1 MKCDK
6 CANYLSGLDRCK
18 FCSFEE
24 DKSADHRLDA
34 IRYWAESVLH
44 DKLFENGFK
53 PYVTLATNPLRLYE
67 YKNGDNM
74 IEDITIN
81 YNDVTENGV
90 KAKSFKMSVKNHNV
104 TVNGVKAKSFSLN
117 AKDNEVVVEWEE
129 KDFNLKEAIENKGIN
144 DGVNE
149 RLDRF
154 DVDYVD
160 CFYDRFISML
170 YIRTDDI
177 SLKNKSK
184 IIDCLNIDAMNVS
197 TLSDEKCGAF
207 SCGVGKGW
215 FAIRVE

>member
-34 IRYWAESVLH
+34 IGYWAESVLH

-74 IEDITIN
+74 IEDIKIN
-81 YNDVTENGV
+81 YD
-90 KAKSFKMSVKNHNV
+90 NV

-129 KDFNLKEAIENKGIN
+129 EDFDLRETIKSNGISN
-144 DGVNE
+144 GVNP

-154 DVDYVD
+154 GVDYVD
-160 CFYDRFISML
+160 CFYDGFISML
-170 YIRTDDI
+170 YIRTNDI

-184 IIDCLNIDAMNVS
+184 ITDCLNIDARDVS
-197 TLSDEKCGAF
+197 ILSDTYHSILA
-207 SCGVGKGW
+207 SWSGKGW